1 MLVLGF
7 DSIQATSFETSES
20 DEDSTINEESIRSS
34 DIETSDDSV
43 EDEAHNDVYDSI
55 DDKEVDQVETQ
66 AIKKTKTYHTRLA
79 MPNTY
84 ISSSTSTSAKNYWDP
99 VTR

>member
-55 DDKEVDQVETQ
+55 DDKEVDQV
-66 AIKKTKTYHTRLA
+66 
-79 MPNTY
+79 
-84 ISSSTSTSAKNYWDP
+84 SSTSTSAKNYWDP

>member
-43 EDEAHNDVYDSI
+43 EDEAHNDSI

>member
-1 MLVLGF
+1 MGF

-84 ISSSTSTSAKNYWDP
+84 ISSSTSSSANNYWDP